1 MRKRRSISKTN
12 VDNKPVISFA
22 GCGFVGIYH
31 VGVSTCLQLFA
42 PHLLRHKVG
51 GSSAGAMCALALL
64 CDLPLVDIARNV
76 VMLAFKA
83 KENMMGSF
91 SPSFSVHEHIKAVF
105 ESLLPENVADI
116 VSGKLFVSMTQLR
129 NKKNL
134 LVSEFRDKKDVIEA
148 VCASSFVP
156 LMSGFMFPKFR
167 GQFALDGGYSD
178 NLPIL
183 GGRTITVCPFTGDA
197 AICPEEEKA
206 GQWNFIHGSGGS
218 VHVSKNNLLRLKDAV
233 LSSKIQALE
242 NLFAQGFSDAS
253 KFLLSTNKIRCQQC
267 LNKQKSKCRKCDIKR
282 EQFKSQSKM
291 PREFCMMFKEIL
303 EMEIEREKQTLVSSI
318 WSLTSWVK
326 SQFSPSNIIKTVEQR
341 LAMLCISLV
350 PLKCIYNMP
359 PSIQSCPFVNF

>member
-1 MRKRRSISKTN
+1 MRKRKSISKK
-12 VDNKPVISFA
+12 VCDKPSISFA

-42 PHLLRHKVG
+42 PHLLRTKIG

-64 CDLPLVDIARNV
+64 CDLPLVVIARQV
-76 VMLAFKA
+76 VLLAFKA

-91 SPSFSVHEHIKAVF
+91 SPFFSVHEHIMTGF

-156 LMSGFMFPKFR
+156 FMSGFMFPRFR

-178 NLPIL
+178 NLPTQ
-183 GGRTITVCPFTGDA
+183 GGSTITVCPFTGDA
-197 AICPEEEKA
+197 SICPAEEKS
-206 GQWNFIHGSGGS
+206 GQWNFSHGSGGS
-218 VHVSKNNLLRLKDAV
+218 VHVSQNNLWRLKDAV
-233 LSSKIQALE
+233 FSSKVQALE
-242 NLFAQGFSDAS
+242 SLFAQGFSDAS
-253 KFLLSTNKIRCQQC
+253 NFLLSTNKIKCQQC
-267 LNKQKSKCRKCDIKR
+267 LNKQKYLSENCKKCDIKR
-282 EQFKSQSKM
+282 KQFKSQSKV
-291 PREFCMMFKEIL
+291 PKEFCKMFKEIFD
-303 EMEIEREKQTLVSSI
+303 MEVERERKTLVSSI
-318 WSLTSWVK
+318 RSLSTWAK
-326 SQFSPSNIIKTVEQR
+326 SQFAPSNIWR
-341 LAMLCISLV
+341 LAMLRISLV